1 VTEQV
6 VISDDA
12 DFKQMIKEVTKKAA
26 AKVKL
31 FLTENK
37 VCPSHFL
44 ILPVQNDK
52 LPVDT

>member
-1 VTEQV
+1 
-6 VISDDA
+6 
-12 DFKQMIKEVTKKAA
+12 MIKEATNKAA
-26 AKVKL
+26 AEVKL

-44 ILPVQNDK
+44 ILLVQNDK